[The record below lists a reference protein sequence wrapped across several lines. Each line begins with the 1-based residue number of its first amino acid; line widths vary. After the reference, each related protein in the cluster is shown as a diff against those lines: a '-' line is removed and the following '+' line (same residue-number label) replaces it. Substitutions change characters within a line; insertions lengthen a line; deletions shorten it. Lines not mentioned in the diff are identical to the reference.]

1 MPNATCRLCG
11 DVLNGN
17 ALSLRQMPVC
27 NRFTATPQALERHDL
42 SLQQCRRCQLI
53 QLGTALPVETVRPR
67 LPWIKYREPDAH
79 LDGMVD
85 RLLGQEPG
93 SRAASAFGVGPFD
106 RPLLDRLERRGLRVS
121 ALDVR
126 PVRSEQSG
134 CYPYLET
141 WQLGLDAEHLA
152 GIAKLRGKADI
163 VCCRYLLEHC
173 HDPLGALR
181 GLRHLL
187 SEGGGLIIE
196 VPDSAKFLAACDYSF
211 LWEEHVSYFVE
222 ATLLPLAL
230 KAGYEVAGFHR
241 APGDLEDAL
250 VAILRPAADEGGGG
264 ATPHCALEPKLFP
277 NYVANLAPS
286 RDLVRSWAAETAG
299 PSGDG
304 LALFGI
310 GHQAVMFANAMGLS
324 DRIAAV
330 VDDDPD
336 KLGYFPPGFKVP
348 VGPSEMLLHDTKVR
362 ACLFAVAPR
371 IEHRIRDRLAPL
383 RERGVEF
390 RSIFAGVPGSLLPGF
405 SPCH

>member
-1 MPNATCRLCG
+1 MPDATCRLCG
-11 DVLNGN
+11 EVLNGN

-42 SLQQCRRCQLI
+42 SLQQCRRCELI
-53 QLGTALPVETVRPR
+53 QLGTALPVEAVRPR

-79 LDGMVD
+79 LDGVVD
-85 RLLGQEPG
+85 RLLDPLA
-93 SRAASAFGVGPFD
+93 SKAAVSFGVGPFD

-141 WQLGLDAEHLA
+141 WQAGLDGEALA
-152 GIAKLRGKADI
+152 AIAKLRGTADI

-187 SEGGGLIIE
+187 STNGVLIVE
-196 VPDSAKFLAACDYSF
+196 VPDSARFLASCDYSF
-211 LWEEHVSYFVE
+211 LWEEHVSYFVK
-222 ATLLPLAL
+222 ATLLHLSAR
-230 KAGYEVAGFHR
+230 AGYQVAGFHR
-241 APGDLEDAL
+241 APGELEDAL
-250 VAILRPAADEGGGG
+250 VAILRLADDDGNSCV
-264 ATPHCALEPKLFP
+264 TPHCASKPELFS
-277 NYVANLAPS
+277 NYVAKLAPS

-310 GHQAVMFANAMGLS
+310 GHQAVMFGNAMGLS
-324 DRIAAV
+324 DHIAAV

-336 KLGYFPPGFKVP
+336 KRGYFPPGFKVP
-348 VGPSEMLLHDTKVR
+348 VRPSEMLLHDTKVR

-371 IEHRIRDRLAPL
+371 IEHKIRDRLAPL
-383 RERGVEF
+383 KERGVEF

-405 SPCH
+405 SSCH

>member
-11 DVLNGN
+11 EVLSGS

-27 NRFTATPQALERHDL
+27 NRFTCKPQPAELHDL
-42 SLQQCRRCQLI
+42 SLHRCRRCQLI
-53 QLGTALPVETVRPR
+53 QLGMALPVETVRPR

-79 LDGMVD
+79 LDGVVD
-85 RLLGQEPG
+85 RLLERPD
-93 SRAASAFGVGPFD
+93 SRESTSFGVGPFD
-106 RPLLDRLERRGLRVS
+106 NPLLDRLERRGLRAS

-126 PVRSEQSG
+126 PVRAEQND

-141 WQLGLDAEHLA
+141 WQAGLDAQHLA
-152 GIAKLRGKADI
+152 GIAKLHGRADI

-173 HDPLGALR
+173 HDPLRALR
-181 GLRHLL
+181 GLKQLL
-187 SEGGGLIIE
+187 SPNGVLIIE
-196 VPDSAKFLAACDYSF
+196 VPDCAKFLGACDYSF

-222 ATLLPLAL
+222 ATLLHLSA

-250 VAILRPAADEGGGG
+250 VVILRPSAGEGGG
-264 ATPHCALEPKLFP
+264 ATPHCALEPELFP

-286 RDLVRSWAAETAG
+286 RDLVRSWAAEAAG

-324 DRIAAV
+324 DHIAAV

-348 VGPSEMLLHDTKVR
+348 VVPSETLLRETKVR

-371 IEHRIRDRLAPL
+371 IEHKIRDRLAPL
-383 RERGVEF
+383 KERGVEF

-405 SPCH
+405 SRCH